1 MKALSNHKPVITTR
15 RAGRISWK
23 TLWIILQVQKSRGD
37 AQTLFAFPVVLQQTG
52 LFGLSKDNSMKRETA
67 LQFNVGLGL
76 IIVLLLGVIL
86 VGLFY
91 YIPQVDQ
98 KIAMLSTRLNNPVA
112 ATSNTNDTKVA
123 DLTPRLETL
132 EKNYA
137 TLVSVVNA
145 KMPNVN
151 LPALL
156 TITTNKGTP
165 VPNIQLAIALIEYE
179 PKQGRDYLMKTLAFS
194 NDEAISV
201 MGQPDRFTK
210 KSLFSNM
217 KIFHRSNS

>member
-1 MKALSNHKPVITTR
+1 
-15 RAGRISWK
+15 
-23 TLWIILQVQKSRGD
+23 
-37 AQTLFAFPVVLQQTG
+37 
-52 LFGLSKDNSMKRETA
+52 MKRETA

-98 KIAMLSTRLNNPVA
+98 KIAALSTRLNNPV
-112 ATSNTNDTKVA
+112 TTTTGPYDTKVA

-132 EKNYA
+132 EKNYLA
-137 TLVSVVNA
+137 LVSVVNA

-156 TITTNKGTP
+156 TITNSKSTP
-165 VPNIQLAIALIEYE
+165 MPNIQLAIALIEYE
-179 PKQGRDYLMKTLAFS
+179 PKQGREYLMKTLAFS
-194 NDEAISV
+194 NDETTAV
-201 MGQPDRFTK
+201 MGPPDRFTK
-210 KSLFSNM
+210 KGLLSNL
-217 KIFHRSNS
+217 KFFHRNNS